1 MVVAAAEAAVATLM
15 TAMNLCFASADNP
28 RSMMTSYGCR
38 ATRVA
43 SGITLHVS
51 DWIPTT
57 SCPCRRTF
65 ARRARTLTVRSHV
78 VCACVLACLLAC
90 VCVRACLRVC
100 VRACLRMY
108 GCRQLSMGAVC
119 FVGVVRVCAG
129 PRLLAV

>member
-1 MVVAAAEAAVATLM
+1 MGRRQLMAIVGDVPVGLPALSATSRPASQAPSC
-15 TAMNLCFASADNP
+15 TAPMPASPQFFA
-28 RSMMTSYGCR
+28 
-38 ATRVA
+38 
-43 SGITLHVS
+43 LHMG
-51 DWIPTT
+51 TA
-57 SCPCRRTF
+57 RTF